1 MYRPLPH
8 DILIQPRNSVRKS
21 NLVVHI
27 LGVMMSITP
36 DHEGIRNGPEK
47 SPRSTVRSFGHP
59 CSYMDDII
67 PDSRILSDMQFE
79 YSTLENCALRWNI
92 NSYLTRESVLCS
104 HKPCAVSLVDQVGH
118 QGD

>member
-1 MYRPLPH
+1 
-8 DILIQPRNSVRKS
+8 
-21 NLVVHI
+21 
-27 LGVMMSITP
+27 MMSLTP

-92 NSYLTRESVLCS
+92 NSYLTRGSVLCS
-104 HKPCAVSLVDQVGH
+104 HKPCAASGALPVLDRIIKDINPIDIINRLDVERIKKEQKILRRI
-118 QGD
+118 